1 MKCLKEIDHIGY
13 AVHDIQKTAQYYV
26 DGGWN
31 LSEIYDENIQNTKI
45 AFLTKV
51 GMPTIEL
58 VSPLDGGSP
67 VDNVLKHSGV
77 APYHICY
84 VVDDMMEAVEELYE
98 EGFKP
103 LFMPVKSVAMDNRE
117 ICYLY
122 HLELGVIELVSRN

>member
-1 MKCLKEIDHIGY
+1 MRCLKEIDHIGY

-26 DGGWN
+26 DGGWS
-31 LSEIYDENIQNTKI
+31 LSKIYDENVQNTKI

-58 VSPLDGGSP
+58 VSPLDGESP
-67 VDNVLKHSGV
+67 VDNILKHSGV

-84 VVDDMMEAVEELYE
+84 VVDDMMAAVEELYE

-103 LFMPVKSVAMDNRE
+103 LFMPVKSVAMNYRE
-117 ICYLY
+117 ICDLY
-122 HLELGVIELVSRN
+122 HLELGAIELVSRN

>member
-26 DGGWN
+26 DGGWS
-31 LSEIYDENIQNTKI
+31 LSEIYDENVQNTKI

-58 VSPLDGGSP
+58 VSPLDGESP
-67 VDNVLKHSGV
+67 VDNILKHSGV
-77 APYHICY
+77 VPYHICY
-84 VVDDMMEAVEELYE
+84 VVDDMMAAVEELYE

-122 HLELGVIELVSRN
+122 HLELGAIELVSRN

>member
-26 DGGWN
+26 DGGWS
-31 LSEIYDENIQNTKI
+31 LSKIYDENVQNTKI

-58 VSPLDGGSP
+58 VSPLDGESP
-67 VDNVLKHSGV
+67 VDNILKHSGV

-84 VVDDMMEAVEELYE
+84 VVDDMMAAVEELYE

-103 LFMPVKSVAMDNRE
+103 LFMPVQSIAMNNRK

-122 HLELGVIELVSRN
+122 HLELGAIELVSKN